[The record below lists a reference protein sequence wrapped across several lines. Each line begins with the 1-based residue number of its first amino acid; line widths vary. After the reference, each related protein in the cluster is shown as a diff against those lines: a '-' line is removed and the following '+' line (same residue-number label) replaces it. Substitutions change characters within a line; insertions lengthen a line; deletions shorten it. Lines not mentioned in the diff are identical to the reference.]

1 VNRFPPTDLWL
12 FNDINDFARGT
23 GWLNGPMLAYAS
35 YGLAVFAVLL
45 VLGWGLARSR
55 GDRAVAAAIW
65 AGGAT
70 LLAVGLNQPLVNFVR
85 EPRPYTDLPR
95 AFVLAQRS
103 SDFSF
108 PSDHAVM
115 AGATAAGLWLVSRR
129 LGALATTAALLL
141 ALARVYIGAH
151 YPHDVV
157 AGLGFGAAVTLLG
170 WYLLRRPLTALVTYL
185 ASTRVGP
192 VVRARPPM
200 RAPAS

>member
-1 VNRFPPTDLWL
+1 MNRFPPTDLWL
-12 FNDINDFARGT
+12 FNDVNNLARRT

-35 YGLAVFAVLL
+35 FGLAVFAVLL
-45 VLGWGLARSR
+45 VLGWGFARSR

-65 AGGAT
+65 AGAAT
-70 LLAVGLNQPLVNFVR
+70 LLGVALNQPLVNFFR
-85 EPRPYTDLPR
+85 ESRPYTDLPR

-115 AGATAAGLWLVSRR
+115 AGAAATGLWLVSRK

-141 ALARVYIGAH
+141 AFARVYIGAH

-157 AGLGFGAAVTLLG
+157 AGLGFGAAVALLG
-170 WYLLRRPLTALVTYL
+170 WYLLRRPLTALVAYL

-192 VVRARPPM
+192 VVRARPPL